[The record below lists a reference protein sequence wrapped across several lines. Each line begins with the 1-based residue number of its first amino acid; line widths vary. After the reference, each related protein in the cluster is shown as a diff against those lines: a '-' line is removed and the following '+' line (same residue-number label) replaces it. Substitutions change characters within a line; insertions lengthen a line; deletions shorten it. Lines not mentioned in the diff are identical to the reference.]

1 MCNYEALSKIL
12 SQENGLIKKI
22 DFSELR
28 EILSELPPESDF
40 RSWWDND
47 GITEQ
52 SKAWLYNRFIVKK
65 VVPKFYVEFEKIPLT
80 LAEVREEIDS
90 EWVPGGKTKDMND
103 KFVED
108 SVSNVPSSQSKSSSS
123 SDEKNGCKVAGWAI
137 LILDFI
143 IGIPLLIYYI
153 EKFEIESAI
162 GVFIVGFIV
171 FIIAIVC
178 LCIAYPG
185 GGAGSCYYRGGYSSY
200 DPLYYEMRN
209 HNRRV
214 EQMLMDNEN
223 HRLQEQMYRLTHESE
238 GSLADKFD
246 TRLTNLFRNP
256 WDGIL

>member
-1 MCNYEALSKIL
+1 MYNYEALSKNL

-40 RSWWDND
+40 RSWWDNE
-47 GITEQ
+47 GGSEQ
-52 SKAWLYNRFIVKK
+52 SKIWLNNRFRVKK
-65 VVPKFYVEFEKIPLT
+65 VVPELYVEFEKIPLT

-90 EWVPGGKTKDMND
+90 EWVPGGKTKDIS
-103 KFVED
+103 ED
-108 SVSNVPSSQSKSSSS
+108 PVSKIPSPTSKSNSAQ
-123 SDEKNGCKVAGWAI
+123 DEKDGCKVAGWVI
-137 LILDFI
+137 LIMDFLI
-143 IGIPLLIYYI
+143 AIPLLIYYL
-153 EKFEIESAI
+153 EKFEIETAI
-162 GVFIVGFIV
+162 AVFVVGFIV
-171 FIIAIVC
+171 FIIAIIC
-178 LCIAYPG
+178 LCVAYPG
-185 GGAGSCYYRGGYSSY
+185 GGGCYGYYRSGYSGY

-214 EQMLMDNEN
+214 EQMIMDNET

-246 TRLTNLFRNP
+246 TRLTNIFRNP